1 MRPPNAI
8 DFWRGVALVMIFINH
23 IPGLAYSILTFRNY
37 SISDAAELFVFLA
50 GVSLSFVANGRSG
63 TKKPLSGVLVRL
75 LVRTFEIWRAQ
86 IATISCAVA
95 MLGAG
100 AITFNDP
107 LLLEWH
113 GAGPAFFDSV
123 RASIG
128 MVLLTYQIGYFNI
141 LPLYVALLLIAV
153 VFVAIA
159 RSSLPAAVAMSVAL
173 YVATLTFE
181 IELPSW
187 PADGAWFFNP
197 LSWQLIFVLGYVGS
211 QLAHHRSEQFQ
222 KAIVRLWPLAVA
234 ILIVGAVIVW
244 IDYRPDPMTVPSP
257 RYFYLFDKMYL
268 SPVRIVSMLAIAI
281 AFYPSFPVFSRWMGP
296 VVRYCSSL
304 GRNSLAV
311 FCIASLLAL
320 AGQIVRYTSEPTF
333 LLDTMIVAT
342 GLVLLRVTAWLAE
355 FQSAKP

>member
-23 IPGLAYSILTFRNY
+23 VPGMVYSILTFRNY

-50 GVSLSFVANGRSG
+50 GASLSFVVNGRSG
-63 TKKPLSGVLVRL
+63 ARKPLSKVLVRL
-75 LVRTFEIWRAQ
+75 MMRAFEIWRAQ
-86 IATISCAVA
+86 IATISCAIA

-113 GAGPAFFDSV
+113 GAGPAFFDTV
-123 RASIG
+123 RSSIG

-141 LPLYVALLLIAV
+141 LPLYVVLLLIGV
-153 VFVAIA
+153 VFVAIE
-159 RSSLPAAVAMSVAL
+159 RVSLAAAVAASVAL
-173 YVATLTFE
+173 YVVTLTFE

-197 LSWQLIFVLGYVGS
+197 LSWQLLFVLGYVGAR
-211 QLAHHRSEQFQ
+211 LARESERAQ
-222 KAIVRLWPLAVA
+222 KAIARLWPLAVA
-234 ILIVGAVIVW
+234 ILVVGCVIVW
-244 IDYRPDPMTVPSP
+244 IDYRPDPMTVPAP

-268 SPVRIVSMLAIAI
+268 SPVRILSMIAIAI
-281 AFYPSFPVFSRWMGP
+281 AFYPSFPVISKWIGP

-311 FCIASLLAL
+311 FCTASLLAL
-320 AGQIVRYTSEPTF
+320 AGQIARYIGEPTF
-333 LLDTMIVAT
+333 LLDTMIVVA
-342 GLVLLRVTAWLAE
+342 GLVLLRMTAWLGE
-355 FQSAKP
+355 FQNSSP